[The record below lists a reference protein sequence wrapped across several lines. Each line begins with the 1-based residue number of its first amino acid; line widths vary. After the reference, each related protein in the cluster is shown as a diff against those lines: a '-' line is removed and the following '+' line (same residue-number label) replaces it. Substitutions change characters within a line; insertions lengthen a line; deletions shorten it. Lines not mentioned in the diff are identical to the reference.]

1 MWADILPSPYSES
14 NFERYSTDTGLFDG
28 LYTITEID
36 GSDIGVPLTNGKAV
50 ARVSDGVV
58 GLYADGG
65 KTFVTHQPVGTD
77 GYQGPST
84 VIMDSDGIAI
94 ILKDSSRQVVRIVVD

>member
-58 GLYADGG
+58 GLYADGWKNICHTSACG
-65 KTFVTHQPVGTD
+65 NGWLSGAIH
-77 GYQGPST
+77 GYHGQ
-84 VIMDSDGIAI
+84 
-94 ILKDSSRQVVRIVVD
+94 